1 MRRFFALQAGPL
13 TMAKAV
19 ELATPAFE
27 AQSLIVE
34 AKQRAATA
42 AKPLCDPK
50 LSVDILDP

>member
-50 LSVDILDP
+50 LSVDILDR